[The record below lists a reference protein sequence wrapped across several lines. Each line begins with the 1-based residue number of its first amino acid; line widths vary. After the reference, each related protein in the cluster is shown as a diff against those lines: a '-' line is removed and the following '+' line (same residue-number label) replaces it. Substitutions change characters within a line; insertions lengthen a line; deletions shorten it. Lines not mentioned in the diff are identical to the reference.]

1 MNIHLTDKKCVACE
15 GGVPALS
22 SEQCTEYSEQ
32 VPEWSIAEDEKS
44 ISRKFT
50 FKDFKEALA
59 FVDKV
64 GVIAEDEGH
73 HPDMNLFGYKNVL
86 ITLST
91 HAIGGL
97 SENDFIV
104 AAKIDLLQK

>member
-15 GGVPALS
+15 GGVPSL
-22 SEQCTEYSEQ
+22 TEAEILIFKPQ
-32 VPEWSIAEDEKS
+32 VPKWTVSSDAKS
-44 ISRKFT
+44 ILREFV

-64 GVIAEDEGH
+64 GAIAEEEGH
-73 HPDMNLFGYKNVL
+73 HPDINLFQYKKVL
-86 ITLST
+86 VTLST

-104 AAKIDLLQK
+104 AAKIDLL